1 VLQAASFVSTMC
13 WLCSQNSDRQQSQE
27 FTTINLRP
35 FLTQIY
41 MRFLSRRNTLPQNW
55 IKYESVPMKSHTKV
69 CVIGG
74 GVVGCSV
81 LYHLTKLGWSDV
93 MLIERS
99 ELTSGSTWHAAGGF
113 HTLNGDTN
121 MAALQGYTIRL
132 YKELEELTG
141 MSCGLHH
148 VGGVTLADTQERFD
162 MLKAERAKHRYMG
175 LHTEILGPEEIKK
188 VAPVTNIDGIIGGL
202 YDPLDGHLDP
212 SGTTHAYAKA
222 ARMAGAEI
230 VLHNKVEETNQR
242 PDGSWEIVTEKGTV
256 IAEHLVNAGGLW
268 AREVGA
274 MAGVYLPL
282 HPMEHQYIVTDD
294 IPEIFER
301 GHEHPHVMDP
311 GGESYLRQEG
321 RGLCIGF
328 YEQSCEPWA
337 VDGTPWGFGHE
348 LLPDNL
354 DKITESVEF
363 AYQRFPVL
371 ATAGVKNVIHGPFT
385 FAPDGNPLVG
395 PVPGL
400 RNYWSAC
407 GVMAGFSQGGGVGLT
422 LAQWMIEGEPE
433 RDVFAMDVSRFG
445 KWITP
450 GYTLP
455 KVVENYQNRF
465 SVSYP
470 NEELPAARPYQTTP
484 MYDIWDSMGAVFG
497 QQFGLEVPNYFA
509 KDGEER
515 YETPS
520 FRRSNAFDATAR
532 EVKAVREAVGI
543 NEVQNFG
550 KFMVTGADARD
561 WLDRIMAGRI
571 PKPGRLSLTPMLS
584 PKGRL
589 IGDFTISCLSDTEF
603 QLTASYGSQAYH
615 ERWFRKHLDG
625 EVSLANISDRRTGF
639 QIAGPNAQ
647 AVLACVTR
655 SDVSADTFKFLDVKR
670 MVVGMA
676 DCIVQRVSY
685 TGDLGYE
692 IYTDAMS
699 QRHLWHVLW
708 DAGQKH
714 GMRPFGM
721 RAMMSLRLDKFFG
734 SWLSEFSPDYTAA
747 ETGMDRFIS
756 FKKNTDFIGRAAAEA
771 EKAQGAARTLVA
783 FEVDALD
790 ADVVAYEPI
799 WINGSVEGF
808 CTSGGYSH
816 FAHKSIALGLIPTE
830 MAKEGL
836 EVEIEI
842 LGEMR
847 PARLITTALF
857 DADGARMRG

>member
-1 VLQAASFVSTMC
+1 MKT
-13 WLCSQNSDRQQSQE
+13 
-27 FTTINLRP
+27 
-35 FLTQIY
+35 
-41 MRFLSRRNTLPQNW
+41 NTR
-55 IKYESVPMKSHTKV
+55 VV
-69 CVIGG
+69 VIGG
-74 GVVGCSV
+74 GVVGASV

-93 MLIERS
+93 VLLERS

-132 YKELEELTG
+132 YKELEEITG

-148 VGGVTLADTQERFD
+148 VGGVTLADTPERLD
-162 MLKAERAKHRYMG
+162 MMKAERAKHRYMG
-175 LHTEILGPEEIKK
+175 LETEILTPEEILK
-188 VAPVTNIDGIIGGL
+188 VAPITNIDGVLGGL

-212 SGTTHAYAKA
+212 SGTTHAYARA
-222 ARMAGAEI
+222 AKMGGAEI
-230 VLHNKVEETNQR
+230 ELHTKVEETNQR
-242 PDGSWEIVTEKGTV
+242 PDGSWEVVTNKGTI

-282 HPMEHQYIVTDD
+282 HPMEHQYLVTEET
-294 IPEIFER
+294 PEIYER
-301 GHEHPHVMDP
+301 DTEHPHVMDP

-328 YEQSCEPWA
+328 YEQPCEPWA
-337 VDGTPWGFGHE
+337 VGGTPWDFGHE

-354 DKITESVEF
+354 DKITDSVEF
-363 AYQRFPVL
+363 AYKRFPVL
-371 ATAGVKNVIHGPFT
+371 ERAGIKSVVHGPFT

-433 RDVFAMDVSRFG
+433 RDVFAMDVARFG
-445 KWITP
+445 NWINK

-455 KVVENYQNRF
+455 KVIENYRNRF

-470 NEELPAARPYQTTP
+470 NEELPAARPNKTTP
-484 MYDIWDSMGAVFG
+484 MYDIWKEQRAVFG

-509 KDGEER
+509 LDGEPT

-520 FRRSNAFDATAR
+520 FRRSNAWEATR
-532 EVKAVREAVGI
+532 QEVIAVRNGVGI

-550 KFMVTGADARD
+550 KYLVTGADARD
-561 WLDRIMAGRI
+561 WLDTIMAGRI
-571 PKPGRLSLTPMLS
+571 PKQGRLSLTPMLS

-589 IGDFTISCLSDTEF
+589 IGDFTVSCLAEDRF
-603 QLTASYGSQAYH
+603 QLTASYGSQNYH
-615 ERWFRKHLDG
+615 MRWFEQNARDG
-625 EVSLANISDRRTGF
+625 VAVENVSDRLTGF
-639 QIAGPNAQ
+639 QIAGPKARQ
-647 AVLACVTR
+647 LLERVTR
-655 SDVSADTFKFLDVKR
+655 HDVSVDAFKFLDVQQ
-670 MVVGMA
+670 MVIGMT
-676 DCIVQRVSY
+676 DCLVQRVSY

-692 IYTDAMS
+692 IYTDHMS
-699 QRHLWHVLW
+699 QRNLWHTLSA
-708 DAGQKH
+708 AGANL
-714 GMRPFGM
+714 GLRPFGM
-721 RAMMSLRLDKFFG
+721 RAMMSLRLDRFFG

-747 ETGMDRFIS
+747 ETGLDRFIN
-756 FKKNTDFIGRAAAEA
+756 FKKNHDFIGRAAAEA
-771 EKAQGAARTLVA
+771 ERDTPPARLLCA
-783 FEVDALD
+783 FEVDADD

-799 WINGSVEGF
+799 YIDGQVVGF

-816 FAHKSIALGLIPTE
+816 YAEKSIALGFVPHVH
-830 MAKEGL
+830 ARDGL
-836 EVEIEI
+836 AVEIEI
-842 LGEMR
+842 LGKMHK
-847 PARLITTALF
+847 AVLITKPLY
-857 DADGARMRG
+857 DADMTILRG